1 MELLKIVVSV
11 SIIFVFSIIGVM
23 LIKKCSVENATIV
36 CRDFVK
42 EILNTLFSPTPPPKQ
57 YYPTIAGWD
66 GNRII
71 PQLVDADFRVISENF
86 ISCFCTNFAYTPT
99 SDLIMYQFDILRKPN
114 SYDDSIL
121 EQIIQKQSEEVVT
134 NIMRVYDFSLPAE
147 PLTLI
152 ELFPTKLCVAFAR
165 TEDGIKMLDEKK
177 RKMQKRKVMNN
188 RTTYKHNSMSETWR
202 E

>member
-1 MELLKIVVSV
+1 MNWFEIIALLGTMFI
-11 SIIFVFSIIGVM
+11 FSIIGVM
-23 LIKKCSVENATIV
+23 FFKKCSTKDATII

-42 EILNTLFSPTPPPKQ
+42 DILRTIFAPTPPPKQ

-71 PQLVDADFRVISENF
+71 PQLVDADFRTISEIF
-86 ISCFCTNFAYTPT
+86 TSCFCTNFAYTPT
-99 SDLIMYQFDILRKPN
+99 GDLIMYQFDILRKPN
-114 SYDDSIL
+114 SYDDSVL

-188 RTTYKHNSMSETWR
+188 RTTHNSMSETWR